1 VVTACL
7 NAGGFLIAAVELIA
21 VAVIAMDPS
30 RPLLGRSTLLSSSVH
45 AATALLLVVLL
56 VMLLRLPLST
66 SRGRS
71 TLNACTNIDKNKN

>member
-1 VVTACL
+1 MVTACL

-30 RPLLGRSTLLSSSVH
+30 RPLLGRGTLLSSSIH
-45 AATALLLVVLL
+45 AATALLLVVVLL

-66 SRGRS
+66 
-71 TLNACTNIDKNKN
+71 